1 MSRRALALALTSL
14 AACLPGVDDEAP
26 IVECDQPA
34 DCNQAAGEVCE
45 VGVCWGDPPVGTYSA
60 VIAPP
65 TELRGTLVKTAIP
78 ALSMEPDG
86 TLGDGTDRALT
97 LDEAVLVRGQ
107 VTIPCPPVAA
117 CTDRL
122 GLAGQLRWYRDPAFP
137 GGPRL
142 SETAEVGDDG
152 SYQVALAR
160 PTASAPRTFTAV
172 FTPALVVTPG
182 ALVPATL
189 LPPVA
194 VEVTLTA
201 EEIDADSGAILHDF
215 GLDPMTQRWV
225 RGRIVRP
232 IADGPVA
239 GWRVTAEVVT
249 NPVLGSRSMISTLA
263 VTDDLG
269 EFDLLVPP
277 DTTVADVLV
286 QPPPEADA
294 DHRPAVR
301 LRDQVLGTTMAD
313 IAIPLVGQ
321 PKLAVI
327 DVRGVD
333 GAGAAVA
340 VDGATVVVRLDEPL
354 AGGRELTVEARTR
367 TVAGRATLPLFPIL
381 DSLPLRYR
389 VDVLP
394 APGSELAATYG
405 AELVPE
411 VGPLAL
417 ALPRRVALVG
427 RVRDHDGRN
436 VAGATVTAT
445 VAQATLC
452 VLSSE
457 ASRIALSQAPIQV
470 STNGKG
476 EFTMYVDGDLAGVDL
491 TYDVTVRPSSGD
503 PRPEWTFA
511 DRDPALGGD
520 LDLPDAAHVRALI
533 LSADHG
539 PVAHAAVTIYE
550 QLDDSTSCV
559 SALGSTGVAVVRG
572 RGEADEVGTAAVV
585 LPRPAPTR

>member
-1 MSRRALALALTSL
+1 MSRRALALALASL

-34 DCNQAAGEVCE
+34 DCNLAAGEVCD
-45 VGVCWGDPPVGTYSA
+45 VGVCWGDPPVGTYAA

-65 TELRGTLVKTAIP
+65 TELRGILIKTAIP
-78 ALSMEPDG
+78 SLSMDADG
-86 TLGDGTDRALT
+86 TLGDGTDHALT
-97 LDEAVLVRGQ
+97 LDEAVLVRGR
-107 VTIPCPPVAA
+107 VTIPCPATLA
-117 CTDRL
+117 CSDRL

-142 SETAEVGDDG
+142 SETAEVSDDG
-152 SYQVALAR
+152 SYEVALVR
-160 PTASAPRTFTAV
+160 PTASAPRTFHAV
-172 FTPALVVTPG
+172 FTPAVVVTAG

-201 EEIDADSGAILHDF
+201 DQIDADSGAIVHDF
-215 GLDPMTQRWV
+215 GFDPAAQRWV

-269 EFDLLVPP
+269 EFDLLVPTS
-277 DTTVADVLV
+277 TTVADVLV

-294 DHRPAVR
+294 DHRPSVR
-301 LRDQVLGTTMAD
+301 LRDQVLGTTMGD
-313 IAIPLVGQ
+313 IAIPLLGQ
-321 PKLAVI
+321 PKLATV

-333 GAGAAVA
+333 GAGAAIA

-354 AGGRELTVEARTR
+354 AGGGELTVEARAR
-367 TVAGRATLPLFPIL
+367 TVAGRAVLPLFTIL
-381 DSLPLRYR
+381 DSLPLHYR

-394 APGSELAATYG
+394 APGSELASRYG

-417 ALPRRVALVG
+417 ALPRRIALVG
-427 RVRDHDGRN
+427 RVRDHEGRN
-436 VAGATVTAT
+436 VAGATVTAA

-511 DRDPALGGD
+511 DRDPEVGGD
-520 LDLPDAAHVRALI
+520 LELPDAAHVRGLI

-539 PVAHAAVTIYE
+539 PVAHAALTIYE
-550 QLDDSTSCV
+550 QLDDATSCV
-559 SALGSTGVAVVRG
+559 SALDATGVAVVRG

-585 LPRPAPTR
+585 LPRPTP

>member
-1 MSRRALALALTSL
+1 VKRRALMLALTSL
-14 AACLPGVDDEAP
+14 AACLPGVADDPP

-34 DCNQAAGEVCE
+34 DCNVAAGEVCE
-45 VGVCWGDPPVGTYSA
+45 VGVCWGDPPAGRYSA
-60 VIAPP
+60 VLAPP
-65 TELRGTLVKTAIP
+65 TELRGSLVKTAIP
-78 ALSMEPDG
+78 ALTMDPDG
-86 TLGDGTDRALT
+86 TLGDGTDHALT
-97 LDEAVLVRGQ
+97 LDEAVTVRGH
-107 VTIPCPPVAA
+107 VTIPCPPMEACAA
-117 CTDRL
+117 RR
-122 GLAGQLRWYRDPAFP
+122 GLAGKLRWSREPAFP

-142 SETAEVGDDG
+142 SETAEVDADG
-152 SYQVALAR
+152 SYEVALAR
-160 PTASAPRTFTAV
+160 PTAAAPRTFTAV
-172 FTPALVVTPG
+172 FTPALVVAADT
-182 ALVPATL
+182 LVPATL

-194 VEVTLTA
+194 VDVTLTA
-201 EEIDADSGAILHDF
+201 DAIDADSGAIVHDF
-215 GLDPMTQRWV
+215 DFDPGAQRWV

-232 IADGPVA
+232 VADGPVA
-239 GWRVTAEVVT
+239 GWRITAEVVT

-277 DTTVADVLV
+277 ETTIADVLV

-294 DHRPAVR
+294 DHRPSVR
-301 LRDQVLGTTMAD
+301 LRDQVLGTALAD
-313 IAIPLVGQ
+313 IAIPPLGQ
-321 PKLAVI
+321 PTSARV

-333 GAGAAVA
+333 GAGAAIA
-340 VDGATVVVRLDEPL
+340 VDGATVVVRLDLPL
-354 AGGRELTVEARTR
+354 TAGRELTVEARAT
-367 TVAGRATLPLFPIL
+367 TVAGRATLPLFPL
-381 DSLPLRYR
+381 LEAVPLRYR

-394 APGSELAATYG
+394 APGSDLAATYG

-411 VGPLAL
+411 IGPLAL

-427 RVRDHDGRN
+427 RVRDHEGRN
-436 VAGATVTAT
+436 VAGATVTAA

-452 VLSSE
+452 ILSSE

-476 EFTMYVDGDLAGVDL
+476 EFSMYVDGDLAGVEL

-511 DRDPALGGD
+511 DRDPAVGGD
-520 LDLPDAAHVRALI
+520 LELPDAAHVRGLI

-550 QLDDSTSCV
+550 QLDDSAGCV
-559 SALGSTGVAVVRG
+559 SAFGSTGVAVVRG
-572 RGEADEVGTAAVV
+572 RGEADDIGTAAVV
-585 LPRPAPTR
+585 LPRPQP